1 MAGQNVAHLAVGTK
15 GWGEGS
21 GSLLISRSIQ
31 IPIFLRIGHELLGEI
46 PALLAEHHLHFRA
59 PLVVSGP
66 HSRTVAGDAVARSV
80 GGPCIVV
87 GTDGADSVAK
97 VRAAVRERQADLVI
111 GVGGGTPLDIAK
123 LAAAGERLSF
133 LSVPTTPSNDGIAS
147 PIAVIRTGALPE
159 SLPARMPIGVVADL
173 GVLRQAPPACVRAGV
188 GDLLANLSA
197 VADWELA
204 CKRGRDR
211 MDDFARLLSLT
222 GAEAMLRYAD
232 GDGAVDP
239 SSADLLETLINGLV
253 LSGIAM
259 EIAGSSRPC
268 SGAEHL
274 FSHAVDRIASRPA
287 MHGTQVGIGTLI
299 MSALRGEDCA
309 ALRSSM
315 SRLGLPLSG
324 REAGIGDEEVIQG
337 LIHARETRPERYTLL
352 DEVDVDRERAVEAAR
367 AAGVI

>member
-1 MAGQNVAHLAVGTK
+1 M
-15 GWGEGS
+15 
-21 GSLLISRSIQ
+21 LISRSIQ
-31 IPIFLRIGHELLGEI
+31 IPIFLRIGRQLLEEI

-59 PLVVSGP
+59 PIVVSGAR
-66 HSRTVAGDAVARSV
+66 SRVIAGERVARLV
-80 GGPCIVV
+80 GGPCLAVS
-87 GTDGADSVAK
+87 TASADSVAK
-97 VRAAVRERQADLVI
+97 VRAAVQELRADLVI

-123 LAAAGERLSF
+123 FVAAAERLSF

-147 PIAVIRTGALPE
+147 PIAVIRSGALPE

-173 GVLRQAPPACVRAGV
+173 DVLRQAPAACVRAGV
-188 GDLLANLSA
+188 GDLLANFSA

-211 MDDFARLLSLT
+211 MDDFARLLALT

-232 GDGAVDP
+232 GEGSVDP
-239 SSADLLETLINGLV
+239 SSPDLLETLINGLV

-274 FSHAVDRIASRPA
+274 FSHAVDRIASHPA

-299 MSALRGEDCA
+299 MSALRGEDCG

-324 REAGIGDEEVIQG
+324 REAGIGDEDVIQG
-337 LIHARETRPERYTLL
+337 LIHARETRPDRYTLL
-352 DEVDVDRERAVEAAR
+352 DEVDVDRDRALEAAR

>member
-1 MAGQNVAHLAVGTK
+1 
-15 GWGEGS
+15 
-21 GSLLISRSIQ
+21 LLISRSIQ
-31 IPIFLRIGHELLGEI
+31 IPIFLRIGHELLGEL
-46 PALLAEHHLHFRA
+46 PALLAEHHLHFRS

-66 HSRTVAGDAVARSV
+66 SSCEIAGHRVARSL

-87 GTDGADSVAK
+87 RGNGPDSIN
-97 VRAAVRERQADLVI
+97 AARDAVHEQRPDLIV
-111 GVGGGTPLDIAK
+111 GVGGGTPLDVAK
-123 LAAAGERLSF
+123 FVAAGERLSF
-133 LSVPTTPSNDGIAS
+133 LSVPTTPSNDGISS
-147 PIAVIRTGALPE
+147 PIAVVRSSGRLE

-173 GVLRQAPPACVRAGV
+173 DVLRRAPAACIRAGV
-188 GDLLANLSA
+188 GDLLANFSA

-204 CKRGRDR
+204 CARGRDR
-211 MDDFARLLSLT
+211 MDDFARLLALT

-232 GDGAVDP
+232 GEGSVDP
-239 SSADLLETLINGLV
+239 SSSELLETLINGLV
-253 LSGIAM
+253 LSGVAM

-274 FSHAVDRIASRPA
+274 FSHAVDRIATHPA

-309 ALRSSM
+309 GLRSSM

-337 LIHARETRPERYTLL
+337 LMHARETRPDRYTLL
-352 DEVDVDRERAVEAAR
+352 DEIRVDRERAFEAAR
-367 AAGVI
+367 TAGVI